1 MNTVDFQDAIQV
13 LPVQFKNRRLRP
25 FYESVFYRE
34 EEPDGIQVHHTPTS
48 LCADILERL
57 NKFVDLKTANIA
69 ILCNPEFVDV
79 ATTEMGIPP
88 GKLFFFADSELK
100 KHAVEEMFKVEVV
113 GLIRLEE
120 GKRIIMPK
128 TSKKFDVVVMNP
140 PYQPPVKKKTGGSGS
155 SNVLWDKFVAL
166 GLDLLEKDG
175 YLAAVHPNKWRK
187 PDDDLFK
194 TMTAQNLLHLEM
206 YSKKDGIKTFGAQTP
221 YDWYILQKSK
231 YAGKT
236 TIKDFK
242 GEKQTLNLKQ
252 FNFLP
257 NCDIPLVQKLL
268 AKNGESKC
276 DVLYSRTV
284 TAKDRP
290 WVQEE
295 ETKKF
300 CYPCIH
306 TTGKSGV
313 RYCYSSKREGFFD
326 IPKVIFG
333 DGDVIG
339 NAVVDFEGKYSMTQ
353 HAIGIR
359 ISSQEEGEQMKKA
372 LESPVFNE
380 LLQNSLR
387 FSQFMIDWKVFTVFR
402 KDFWKE
408 FI

>member
-1 MNTVDFQDAIQV
+1 MNTVDFQDS
-13 LPVQFKNRRLRP
+13 VQDITTRFKKRGIRP
-25 FYESVFYRE
+25 FYKEIFYRKD
-34 EEPDGIQVHHTPTS
+34 EPDGLQVHHTPPQ
-48 LCADILERL
+48 LCADILG
-57 NKFVDLKTANIA
+57 KVGQFIDLKTAHVA

-79 ATTEMGIPP
+79 AISEMGIPT
-88 GKLFFFADSELK
+88 GNISFFADSERK
-100 KHAVEEMFKVEVV
+100 KFVVEEMFKVKVA
-113 GLIRLEE
+113 GIISLEE
-120 GKRIIMPK
+120 GKKITMPK
-128 TSKKFDVVVMNP
+128 AARKFDVVVMNP

-155 SNVLWDKFVAL
+155 SNVLWDKFVTL
-166 GLDLLEKDG
+166 GLGLLETDG

-187 PDDDLFK
+187 PDDEIFK
-194 TMTAQNLLHLEM
+194 TISAQNLLHLEM
-206 YSKKDGIKTFGAQTP
+206 HSKKDGIRMFGAQTP
-221 YDWYILQKSK
+221 YDWYVLQKSK
-231 YAGKT
+231 YGGKT
-236 TIKDFK
+236 VISDFN
-242 GEKQTLNLKQ
+242 GDKQTINLRD

-268 AKNGESKC
+268 AKAGDKKC
-276 DVLYSRTV
+276 DILYSRTV

-295 ETKKF
+295 ETEEF

-353 HAIGIR
+353 HAMGIR
-359 ISSQEEGEQMKKA
+359 ISSQKEGEQIKKA
-372 LESPVFNE
+372 LESQEFND
-380 LLQNSLR
+380 LLQNALR
-387 FSQFMIDWKVFTVFR
+387 FSQFMIDWKIFTVFR